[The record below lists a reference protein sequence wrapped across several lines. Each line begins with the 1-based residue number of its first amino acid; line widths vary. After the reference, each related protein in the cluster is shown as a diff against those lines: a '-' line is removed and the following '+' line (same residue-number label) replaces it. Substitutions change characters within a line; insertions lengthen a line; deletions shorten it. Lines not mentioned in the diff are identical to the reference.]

1 MSLVI
6 KSVNS
11 LTAKCVPA
19 GTKNS
24 LLEDFLLAKHTSNK
38 HPHHDEPFSPLASW
52 FPWMNISHPWEPLW
66 KGLDEAAIEGFSII
80 T

>member
-1 MSLVI
+1 MKKKRLELKSSATFLSIKCCEGTKIGKVI
-6 KSVNS
+6 NS

-24 LLEDFLLAKHTSNK
+24 LSDDFLLAKLSSHK

-52 FPWMNISHPWEPLW
+52 IP
-66 KGLDEAAIEGFSII
+66 
-80 T
+80 